1 MKRPVLLFSALA
13 LALGA
18 QAQTYYGNGYTIV
31 ESGEVND
38 RLSGLDAMVFKTID
52 AYSVQEGLEQLLQ
65 GSGWALAGADN
76 ADPQIWRLYRQPW
89 PDNKRSINPMPLAR
103 ALSWV
108 AGDGWSLVVDPVN
121 RLVSFEVNVRYAER
135 PAPVAATV
143 ANTPAD
149 NAPLTASGT
158 TRVSPSPYD
167 PYASSVSYAASPSYT
182 ASHTATSAAYG
193 GSFPNDSYV
202 ASPQAVLLPP
212 PAGDYHDSTFNT
224 PPPRKSVRE
233 ASALRP
239 ATTRLADLKTVSP
252 GTDAEKSGKATA
264 GKKARKSA
272 TGTTPA
278 LLPVSTGEKTATR
291 SKTVAPANASEH
303 TAIPVSGKKIAATAT
318 GKKTTS
324 TADAGRKTATTPATE
339 KTATAATTTD
349 QKATTT
355 TPTGKTATTPAATAS
370 KAAPAAATDTKAA
383 AKPATEAKAANPD
396 KPPSATPTQATT
408 SSTPPAPA
416 AHTPNATS
424 GENHP

>member
-1 MKRPVLLFSALA
+1 MTRPVLLFSALA

-31 ESGEVND
+31 EQGTVDD

-89 PDNKRSINPMPLAR
+89 PDNKRSINPMRLSQ

-121 RLVSFEVNVRYAER
+121 RLVSFEVNARYAAR
-135 PAPVAATV
+135 PAPTAATV
-143 ANTPAD
+143 ANAPA
-149 NAPLTASGT
+149 APTDTVPPVSGT

-167 PYASSVSYAASPSYT
+167 PYATSVSYADSPSYG
-182 ASHTATSAAYG
+182 ASHSTAAGYG
-193 GSFPNDSYV
+193 GSFQDSNYV
-202 ASPQAVLLPP
+202 ASPHAILLTP
-212 PAGDYHDSTFNT
+212 PAGDDYNDTLT
-224 PPPRKSVRE
+224 APPPHKSVRE
-233 ASALRP
+233 VTALRP

-252 GTDAEKSGKATA
+252 GAGVEKSGKAAT
-264 GKKARKSA
+264 GKKMRKA
-272 TGTTPA
+272 TTGDSPA

-370 KAAPAAATDTKAA
+370 KAAPAAATDTKAP
-383 AKPATEAKAANPD
+383 AKPATDAKAATPD
-396 KPPSATPTQATT
+396 KQSPATQATT
-408 SSTPPAPA
+408 SATTPAPA
-416 AHTPNATS
+416 PQPNATS

>member
-278 LLPVSTGEKTATR
+278 LLPVSTGEKTASR
-291 SKTVAPANASEH
+291 SKTATP
-303 TAIPVSGKKIAATAT
+303 ATAT
-318 GKKTTS
+318 ARTAASTSGTKAAVTTATEKKTAPN
-324 TADAGRKTATTPATE
+324 ADAARKTATTPATE
-339 KTATAATTTD
+339 KAATATRKTATA
-349 QKATTT
+349 
-355 TPTGKTATTPAATAS
+355 PAATES
-370 KAAPAAATDTKAA
+370 KAAAPAAATDTKAA

-396 KPPSATPTQATT
+396 KPPSATQTQATT
-408 SSTPPAPA
+408 SATPPAPA
-416 AHTPNATS
+416 AHTPNTTS

>member
-18 QAQTYYGNGYTIV
+18 QAQTYYGNGYTII

-278 LLPVSTGEKTATR
+278 LLPVSTGEKTASR
-291 SKTVAPANASEH
+291 SKTATP
-303 TAIPVSGKKIAATAT
+303 ATAT
-318 GKKTTS
+318 ARTAASTSGTKAAVTTATEKKTAPN
-324 TADAGRKTATTPATE
+324 ADAARKTATTPATE
-339 KTATAATTTD
+339 KAATATRKTATA
-349 QKATTT
+349 
-355 TPTGKTATTPAATAS
+355 PAATES
-370 KAAPAAATDTKAA
+370 KAAAPAAATDTKAA

>member
-89 PDNKRSINPMPLAR
+89 PDNKRTLNPMPLSQ
-103 ALSWV
+103 ALKWV

-121 RLVSFEVNVRYAER
+121 RLVSFEINARYVAR
-135 PAPVAATV
+135 PTPAAATV
-143 ANTPAD
+143 ANAPAD
-149 NAPLTASGT
+149 GAPLTAGGT

-167 PYASSVSYAASPSYT
+167 PYATSVSYADSPSFS
-182 ASHTATSAAYG
+182 ASHSTAAGYG
-193 GSFPNDSYV
+193 GSFSDSSYV
-202 ASPQAVLLPP
+202 ASPHALLLPP
-212 PAGDYHDSTFNT
+212 PAGDDYNDTLT
-224 PPPRKSVRE
+224 APPPRKSVRE

-278 LLPVSTGEKTATR
+278 LLPVSTGEKTASR
-291 SKTVAPANASEH
+291 SKTATP
-303 TAIPVSGKKIAATAT
+303 ATAT
-318 GKKTTS
+318 ATARTAASASGTKATATTATENKTVTI
-324 TADAGRKTATTPATE
+324 ADAARKTAMTPATE
-339 KTATAATTTD
+339 KATTATRKTATA
-349 QKATTT
+349 
-355 TPTGKTATTPAATAS
+355 PAATES
-370 KAAPAAATDTKAA
+370 KAAAPAAATDTKAA

-396 KPPSATPTQATT
+396 KPPSATQTQATT

-416 AHTPNATS
+416 AHTPNTTS

>member
-38 RLSGLDAMVFKTID
+38 RLSGLDAMVFKTSD

-278 LLPVSTGEKTATR
+278 LLPVSTGEKTASR
-291 SKTVAPANASEH
+291 SKTATP
-303 TAIPVSGKKIAATAT
+303 ATAT
-318 GKKTTS
+318 ENKTVT
-324 TADAGRKTATTPATE
+324 TADAARKTATTPATE
-339 KTATAATTTD
+339 KATTATRKTATA
-349 QKATTT
+349 
-355 TPTGKTATTPAATAS
+355 PAATES
-370 KAAPAAATDTKAA
+370 KAAAPAAATDTKAT

>member
-1 MKRPVLLFSALA
+1 MTRPVLLFSALA

-31 ESGEVND
+31 EQGTVDD

-89 PDNKRSINPMPLAR
+89 PDNKRSINPMPLSQ
-103 ALSWV
+103 ALAWV

-121 RLVSFEVNVRYAER
+121 RLVSFEVNARYAAR
-135 PAPVAATV
+135 PAPTAATV
-143 ANTPAD
+143 ANAPVD
-149 NAPLTASGT
+149 SAPLTATGT

-167 PYASSVSYAASPSYT
+167 PYATSVSYADSPSYS
-182 ASHTATSAAYG
+182 ASHSTAAGYG
-193 GSFPNDSYV
+193 GSFSDSSYV
-202 ASPQAVLLPP
+202 ASPHAVLLTP
-212 PAGDYHDSTFNT
+212 PAGDDDNDTLIT

-233 ASALRP
+233 VTALRP

-252 GTDAEKSGKATA
+252 GAGAEKSGKTAT
-264 GKKARKSA
+264 KKARKAA
-272 TGTTPA
+272 TGDAPA
-278 LLPVSTGEKTATR
+278 LLPVSTDGKTATR
-291 SKTVAPANASEH
+291 SKTAAPAAA
-303 TAIPVSGKKIAATAT
+303 TARSAVSASGKKAAATAAT
-318 GKKTTS
+318 ENKTAPN
-324 TADAGRKTATTPATE
+324 ADAGRKAAKAPATE
-339 KTATAATTTD
+339 KAASATRKAAKTATAPATGG
-349 QKATTT
+349 AAES
-355 TPTGKTATTPAATAS
+355 PTATER

-396 KPPSATPTQATT
+396 KPPSATPPQATT

>member
-167 PYASSVSYAASPSYT
+167 PYATSVSYAASPSYT
-182 ASHTATSAAYG
+182 ASHTATPAAYG

-224 PPPRKSVRE
+224 PPPRKSLRE

-252 GTDAEKSGKATA
+252 GAGAEKSGKTAT
-264 GKKARKSA
+264 KKARKAA
-272 TGTTPA
+272 TGDTPA
-278 LLPVSTGEKTATR
+278 LLPVSTGEKTASR
-291 SKTVAPANASEH
+291 SKTATP
-303 TAIPVSGKKIAATAT
+303 ATAT
-318 GKKTTS
+318 ATARTVASASGTKAAATTATEKKTAPN
-324 TADAGRKTATTPATE
+324 ADADRKTATTPATE
-339 KTATAATTTD
+339 KAATATA
-349 QKATTT
+349 
-355 TPTGKTATTPAATAS
+355 PAATES
-370 KAAPAAATDTKAA
+370 KAAAPAAATDTKAA
-383 AKPATEAKAANPD
+383 AKPAAEAKAANSD
-396 KPPSATPTQATT
+396 KPPSATQTQATT

>member
-1 MKRPVLLFSALA
+1 MTRPVLLFSALA

-18 QAQTYYGNGYTIV
+18 QAQTYYGNGYTIIEKGTV
-31 ESGEVND
+31 DD

-182 ASHTATSAAYG
+182 ASHTATPAAYG

-278 LLPVSTGEKTATR
+278 LLPVSTGEKTASR
-291 SKTVAPANASEH
+291 SKTATP
-303 TAIPVSGKKIAATAT
+303 ATAT
-318 GKKTTS
+318 ATARTAASTAGTKAAVTTATEKKTAPN
-324 TADAGRKTATTPATE
+324 ADAGRKTATTPATE
-339 KTATAATTTD
+339 KATTATRKTATA
-349 QKATTT
+349 
-355 TPTGKTATTPAATAS
+355 PAATES
-370 KAAPAAATDTKAA
+370 KAAAPAAATDTKAA
-383 AKPATEAKAANPD
+383 AKPATRWAPR
-396 KPPSATPTQATT
+396 PTW
-408 SSTPPAPA
+408 
-416 AHTPNATS
+416 
-424 GENHP
+424 

>member
-89 PDNKRSINPMPLAR
+89 PDNKRTLNPMPLSQ
-103 ALSWV
+103 ALKWI

-121 RLVSFEVNVRYAER
+121 RLVSFEINARYVAR
-135 PAPVAATV
+135 PTPAAATV
-143 ANTPAD
+143 ANAPAD
-149 NAPLTASGT
+149 GAPLTAGGT

-167 PYASSVSYAASPSYT
+167 PYATSVSYADSPSFS
-182 ASHTATSAAYG
+182 ASHSTAAGYG
-193 GSFPNDSYV
+193 GSFSDSSYV
-202 ASPQAVLLPP
+202 ASPHALLLPP
-212 PAGDYHDSTFNT
+212 PAGDDYNDTLT
-224 PPPRKSVRE
+224 APPPRKSVRE
-233 ASALRP
+233 VTALRP

-278 LLPVSTGEKTATR
+278 LLPVSTGEKTASR
-291 SKTVAPANASEH
+291 SKTATP
-303 TAIPVSGKKIAATAT
+303 ATAT
-318 GKKTTS
+318 ATARTAASTSGTKAAATTATEKKTAPN
-324 TADAGRKTATTPATE
+324 ADAARKTATTPATE
-339 KTATAATTTD
+339 KAATATRKTATA
-349 QKATTT
+349 
-355 TPTGKTATTPAATAS
+355 PAATES
-370 KAAPAAATDTKAA
+370 KAAAPAAVTDTKAA
-383 AKPATEAKAANPD
+383 AKPAAEAKAANPD
-396 KPPSATPTQATT
+396 KPPSATQTQATT

-416 AHTPNATS
+416 ANTPNATS

>member
-89 PDNKRSINPMPLAR
+89 PDNKRSINPMPLSQ
-103 ALSWV
+103 ALAWV

-121 RLVSFEVNVRYAER
+121 RLVSFEVNARYAER

-278 LLPVSTGEKTATR
+278 LLPVSTGEKTASR
-291 SKTVAPANASEH
+291 SKTATP
-303 TAIPVSGKKIAATAT
+303 ATAT
-318 GKKTTS
+318 ARTAASTSGTKAAVTTATEKKTAPN
-324 TADAGRKTATTPATE
+324 ADAARKTATTPATE
-339 KTATAATTTD
+339 KAATATRKTATA
-349 QKATTT
+349 
-355 TPTGKTATTPAATAS
+355 PAATES
-370 KAAPAAATDTKAA
+370 KAAAPAAATDTKAA

-416 AHTPNATS
+416 ANTPNATS

>member
-89 PDNKRSINPMPLAR
+89 PDNKRTLNPMPLSQ
-103 ALSWV
+103 ALKWV

-121 RLVSFEVNVRYAER
+121 RLVSFEINARYVAR
-135 PAPVAATV
+135 PTPAAATV
-143 ANTPAD
+143 ANAPAD
-149 NAPLTASGT
+149 GAPLTAGGT

-167 PYASSVSYAASPSYT
+167 PYATSVSYADSPSFS
-182 ASHTATSAAYG
+182 ASHSTAAGYG
-193 GSFPNDSYV
+193 GSFSDSSYV
-202 ASPQAVLLPP
+202 ASPHALLLPP
-212 PAGDYHDSTFNT
+212 PAGDDYNDTLT
-224 PPPRKSVRE
+224 APPPRKSVRE
-233 ASALRP
+233 VTALRP

-272 TGTTPA
+272 TGDTPA
-278 LLPVSTGEKTATR
+278 LLPVSTGEKTASR
-291 SKTVAPANASEH
+291 SKTATP
-303 TAIPVSGKKIAATAT
+303 ATAT
-318 GKKTTS
+318 ATARTAASTSGTKAAATTATEKKTAPN
-324 TADAGRKTATTPATE
+324 ADAARKTATTPATE
-339 KTATAATTTD
+339 KAATATRKTATA
-349 QKATTT
+349 
-355 TPTGKTATTPAATAS
+355 PAATES
-370 KAAPAAATDTKAA
+370 KAAAPAAATDTKAA

>member
-1 MKRPVLLFSALA
+1 MTRPVLLFSALA

-31 ESGEVND
+31 EQGTVDD

-89 PDNKRSINPMPLAR
+89 PDNKRSINPMPLSQ

-121 RLVSFEVNVRYAER
+121 RLVSFEVNARYAAR
-135 PAPVAATV
+135 PAPTAATV
-143 ANTPAD
+143 ANAPA
-149 NAPLTASGT
+149 APTDT
-158 TRVSPSPYD
+158 VPPYD
-167 PYASSVSYAASPSYT
+167 PYATSVSYADSPSYG
-182 ASHTATSAAYG
+182 ASHSTAAGYG
-193 GSFPNDSYV
+193 VSFQDSNYV
-202 ASPQAVLLPP
+202 ASPHAILLTP
-212 PAGDYHDSTFNT
+212 PAGDDYNDTLT
-224 PPPRKSVRE
+224 APPPRKSVRE
-233 ASALRP
+233 VTALRP

-252 GTDAEKSGKATA
+252 GAGVEKSGKAVT
-264 GKKARKSA
+264 GKKMRKA
-272 TGTTPA
+272 TTGDSPA
-278 LLPVSTGEKTATR
+278 LLPVSTGEKTVTR
-291 SKTVAPANASEH
+291 SKTAVPATARTAAS
-303 TAIPVSGKKIAATAT
+303 ASGTKATAT
-318 GKKTTS
+318 TATENKTVT
-324 TADAGRKTATTPATE
+324 TADAARKTATTPATE
-339 KTATAATTTD
+339 KATTATRKTATA
-349 QKATTT
+349 
-355 TPTGKTATTPAATAS
+355 PAATES
-370 KAAPAAATDTKAA
+370 KAAAPAAATDTKAT

>member
-1 MKRPVLLFSALA
+1 MTRPVLLFSALA

-31 ESGEVND
+31 EQGTVDD

-89 PDNKRSINPMPLAR
+89 PDNKRSINPMPLSQ

-121 RLVSFEVNVRYAER
+121 RLVSFEINVRYAAR
-135 PAPVAATV
+135 PTPTAATV
-143 ANTPAD
+143 ANAPTD
-149 NAPLTASGT
+149 SAPLTATGT

-167 PYASSVSYAASPSYT
+167 PYATSVSYADSPSYT
-182 ASHTATSAAYG
+182 ASHSTAGYG
-193 GSFPNDSYV
+193 GSFSDGSYV

-233 ASALRP
+233 ASARRP

-252 GTDAEKSGKATA
+252 GAGAEKSGKTAT
-264 GKKARKSA
+264 KKARKAA
-272 TGTTPA
+272 TGDTPA
-278 LLPVSTGEKTATR
+278 WLPVSTGEKTVTR
-291 SKTVAPANASEH
+291 SKTAVPATARTAAS
-303 TAIPVSGKKIAATAT
+303 ASGTKATAT
-318 GKKTTS
+318 TATENKTVT

-339 KTATAATTTD
+339 KATTATRKTATA
-349 QKATTT
+349 
-355 TPTGKTATTPAATAS
+355 PAAT
-370 KAAPAAATDTKAA
+370 D
-383 AKPATEAKAANPD
+383 AKAATPD
-396 KPPSATPTQATT
+396 KQSPATQATT
-408 SSTPPAPA
+408 SATPPAPA
-416 AHTPNATS
+416 AHTPNTTS
-424 GENHP
+424 GESHP

>member
-278 LLPVSTGEKTATR
+278 LLPVSTGEKTASR
-291 SKTVAPANASEH
+291 SKTATP
-303 TAIPVSGKKIAATAT
+303 ATAT
-318 GKKTTS
+318 ARTAASTSGTKAAVTTATEKKTVPN
-324 TADAGRKTATTPATE
+324 ADAARKTATTPATE
-339 KTATAATTTD
+339 KAATATRKTATA
-349 QKATTT
+349 
-355 TPTGKTATTPAATAS
+355 PAATES
-370 KAAPAAATDTKAA
+370 KAAAPAAATDTKAA

>member
-278 LLPVSTGEKTATR
+278 LLPVSTGEKTASR
-291 SKTVAPANASEH
+291 SKTATP
-303 TAIPVSGKKIAATAT
+303 ATAT
-318 GKKTTS
+318 ARTAASTSGTKAAVTTATEKKTAPN
-324 TADAGRKTATTPATE
+324 ADAARKTATTPATE
-339 KTATAATTTD
+339 KAATATRKTATA
-349 QKATTT
+349 
-355 TPTGKTATTPAATAS
+355 PAATES
-370 KAAPAAATDTKAA
+370 KAAAPAAATDTKAA

>member
-89 PDNKRSINPMPLAR
+89 PDNKRTLNPMPLSQ
-103 ALSWV
+103 ALKWV

-121 RLVSFEVNVRYAER
+121 RLVSFEINARYVAR
-135 PAPVAATV
+135 PTPAAATV
-143 ANTPAD
+143 ANAPAD
-149 NAPLTASGT
+149 GAPLTAGGT

-167 PYASSVSYAASPSYT
+167 PYATSVSYADSPSFS
-182 ASHTATSAAYG
+182 ASHSTAAGYG
-193 GSFPNDSYV
+193 GSFSDSSYV
-202 ASPQAVLLPP
+202 ASPHALLLPP
-212 PAGDYHDSTFNT
+212 PAGDDYNDTLT
-224 PPPRKSVRE
+224 APPPRKSVRE

-278 LLPVSTGEKTATR
+278 LLPVSTGEKTASR
-291 SKTVAPANASEH
+291 SKTATP
-303 TAIPVSGKKIAATAT
+303 ATAT
-318 GKKTTS
+318 ATARTAASASGTKATATTATENKTVT

-339 KTATAATTTD
+339 KATTATRKTATA
-349 QKATTT
+349 
-355 TPTGKTATTPAATAS
+355 PAATES
-370 KAAPAAATDTKAA
+370 KAAAPAAATDTKAT

-408 SSTPPAPA
+408 SSTPPAPT

>member
-121 RLVSFEVNVRYAER
+121 RLVSFEINVRYAAR
-135 PAPVAATV
+135 PTPTAATV
-143 ANTPAD
+143 ANAPAD
-149 NAPLTASGT
+149 SAPLTATGT

-167 PYASSVSYAASPSYT
+167 PYATSVSYADSPSYS
-182 ASHTATSAAYG
+182 ASHSTAAGYG
-193 GSFPNDSYV
+193 GSFSDSSYV
-202 ASPQAVLLPP
+202 ASPHALLLPP
-212 PAGDYHDSTFNT
+212 PTGDDYNDTLTT

-233 ASALRP
+233 VTALRP

-252 GTDAEKSGKATA
+252 GAGAEKSGKTAT
-264 GKKARKSA
+264 KKARKAA
-272 TGTTPA
+272 TGDTPA
-278 LLPVSTGEKTATR
+278 WLPVSTGEKTATR
-291 SKTVAPANASEH
+291 SKT
-303 TAIPVSGKKIAATAT
+303 AATAT
-318 GKKTTS
+318 ARSAASASGTKATATTATENKTVT
-324 TADAGRKTATTPATE
+324 TADAARKTATTPATE
-339 KTATAATTTD
+339 KATTATRKTATA
-349 QKATTT
+349 
-355 TPTGKTATTPAATAS
+355 PAAT
-370 KAAPAAATDTKAA
+370 D
-383 AKPATEAKAANPD
+383 AKAATPD
-396 KPPSATPTQATT
+396 KQSPATQATT
-408 SSTPPAPA
+408 SATPPAPA

>member
-1 MKRPVLLFSALA
+1 MTRPVLLFSALA

-31 ESGEVND
+31 EQGTVDD

-89 PDNKRSINPMPLAR
+89 PDNKRSINPMPLSQ

-121 RLVSFEVNVRYAER
+121 RLVSFEINVRYAAR
-135 PAPVAATV
+135 PTPTAATV
-143 ANTPAD
+143 ANAPAD
-149 NAPLTASGT
+149 SAPLTATGT
-158 TRVSPSPYD
+158 TRVSPAPYD
-167 PYASSVSYAASPSYT
+167 PYGASVSYADSPSYT
-182 ASHTATSAAYG
+182 ASHSTAGYG
-193 GSFPNDSYV
+193 GSFQDSNYV
-202 ASPQAVLLPP
+202 ASPHALLLPP
-212 PAGDYHDSTFNT
+212 PAGDDYNDTLT
-224 PPPRKSVRE
+224 APPPRKSVRE
-233 ASALRP
+233 VTALRP
-239 ATTRLADLKTVSP
+239 ATTRIADLKTVSP
-252 GTDAEKSGKATA
+252 GAGAEKSGKTAT
-264 GKKARKSA
+264 KKARKAA
-272 TGTTPA
+272 TGDTPA
-278 LLPVSTGEKTATR
+278 WLPVSTGEKTVTR

-303 TAIPVSGKKIAATAT
+303 TAIPVPSKKTATTTAT

-355 TPTGKTATTPAATAS
+355 TPTGKTSTTPAATAS
-370 KAAPAAATDTKAA
+370 KADPAAATDTKAP
-383 AKPATEAKAANPD
+383 AKPATDAKAATPD
-396 KPPSATPTQATT
+396 KQSPATQATT
-408 SSTPPAPA
+408 SATPPAPA
-416 AHTPNATS
+416 AHTPNTTS